1 LTKSAKRLAIP
12 GLIALL
18 VLAAATAFVAHAA
31 APAADYAGSARCA
44 ECHAAQHAAWTTSDH
59 GLAMLPAAAG
69 KVLGDFDDVR
79 VTFHGIETHLFQDG
93 ERLRVTTA
101 GADGKPASYTIAY
114 SFGHYPLQQYLVDIG
129 DGRLQ
134 ALNIAWDSRARHAG
148 GQRWFHLRDDEK
160 IDSQSPF
167 FWTRHLQNAN
177 SRCIECHSTGF
188 AKNYAADSA
197 AYATAWAEP
206 GVGCEACHG
215 PASRHLELAAANEL
229 TATKSGFRRK
239 PMQRLAWAFRGEQPI
254 ATPSGARDDAWID
267 TCGGCHSRRASLAAP
282 DPLVGYHQQ
291 YRLALLE
298 PELYFADGQI
308 DDEVFVM
315 GSFLQSKMHGQGV
328 TCADCHDPHSGKP
341 LAAGNALCAQC
352 HQPAVYDRVA
362 HHRHVAGSAGAQC
375 VACHMPERL
384 YMQVDWRRDHAFV
397 LPDPWLSQRL
407 GVPNACTACHRE
419 RDDAWAAAAMEQW
432 GLEADADRWPF
443 FNRGLG
449 RQDMRVFREYAED
462 STVLELAPI
471 RQATLVASLA
481 GFPTRGALQV
491 AAGYLGAEDPLLRR
505 AAVDALQPIPPGLR
519 WQLLS
524 PLIGDPVRAVRLEV
538 ANRLADLRPQLDGAD
553 AERLD
558 DLIDEYRE
566 SLAYQADTP
575 GGQLA
580 IGSLEWRLGYP
591 ILAERAYQRALAIES
606 DFVPALLNLADL
618 YRSLDSEGEARVL
631 LERALQVAP
640 DDANARQAMA
650 LHLVRT
656 GKRVAALEQLAAA
669 VEQDNAGPGHFYT
682 YAVALDSAD
691 RIGDAIA
698 VLEAASRRFP
708 NAVELY
714 HLQVSYMDRSG
725 RTEGIGRY
733 LSLLDEVAGNNPQ
746 IRAWVKK
753 YGGAAP

>member
-1 LTKSAKRLAIP
+1 
-12 GLIALL
+12 
-18 VLAAATAFVAHAA
+18 
-31 APAADYAGSARCA
+31 
-44 ECHAAQHAAWTTSDH
+44 
-59 GLAMLPAAAG
+59 
-69 KVLGDFDDVR
+69 
-79 VTFHGIETHLFQDG
+79 
-93 ERLRVTTA
+93 
-101 GADGKPASYTIAY
+101 
-114 SFGHYPLQQYLVDIG
+114 
-129 DGRLQ
+129 
-134 ALNIAWDSRARHAG
+134 
-148 GQRWFHLRDDEK
+148 
-160 IDSQSPF
+160 
-167 FWTRHLQNAN
+167 
-177 SRCIECHSTGF
+177 
-188 AKNYAADSA
+188 
-197 AYATAWAEP
+197 
-206 GVGCEACHG
+206 
-215 PASRHLELAAANEL
+215 
-229 TATKSGFRRK
+229 
-239 PMQRLAWAFRGEQPI
+239 
-254 ATPSGARDDAWID
+254 
-267 TCGGCHSRRASLAAP
+267 
-282 DPLVGYHQQ
+282 
-291 YRLALLE
+291 
-298 PELYFADGQI
+298 
-308 DDEVFVM
+308 
-315 GSFLQSKMHGQGV
+315 
-328 TCADCHDPHSGKP
+328 
-341 LAAGNALCAQC
+341 
-352 HQPAVYDRVA
+352 
-362 HHRHVAGSAGAQC
+362 
-375 VACHMPERL
+375 
-384 YMQVDWRRDHAFV
+384 
-397 LPDPWLSQRL
+397 
-407 GVPNACTACHRE
+407 
-419 RDDAWAAAAMEQW
+419 
-432 GLEADADRWPF
+432 
-443 FNRGLG
+443 
-449 RQDMRVFREYAED
+449 MRVFREYAED